1 MGETEYKLTREGW
14 GRALVELGRENPN
27 IVVLVGDLASSTMVD
42 MFQREFPAR
51 FIECGIAEQ
60 NMATIAAGLSLTGKI
75 PFFATYGAFA
85 SCRAADQVRV
95 TICYSNLN
103 VKIGGAHG
111 GISVGPD
118 GATHQAM
125 EEIAIMRSLPN
136 MKMIIPADYHETF
149 KATKAAA
156 QIDGPVY
163 IRFGREKVPVVTDEK
178 TPFMFGK
185 ANIMRDGGDIAI
197 IACGVMV
204 HEALLASEELAR
216 LGIEARVI
224 NMHTLKPLDE
234 ECIIEAARECG
245 AIVTAE
251 EHQIY
256 GGLGSAVAQ
265 IAAREYPVPIDY
277 VAVMDRFGESGKPEE
292 LLTAFGLRSAD
303 IVKKAQRVLSM
314 KRHFW
319 AIGT

>member
-1 MGETEYKLTREGW
+1 MADTEYKLTREGW

-27 IVVLVGDLASSTMVD
+27 VVVLVGDLAASTMVNL
-42 MFQREFPAR
+42 FQKEFPER
-51 FIECGIAEQ
+51 FIEVGIAEQ
-60 NMATIAAGLSLTGKI
+60 NMTTIAAGLSLVGKI
-75 PFFATYGAFA
+75 PFFTTYGAFA
-85 SCRAADQVRV
+85 TCRVADQLRV
-95 TICYSNLN
+95 TVCYSNLN

-136 MKMIIPADYHETF
+136 MKMIVPADYYETF

-156 QIDGPVY
+156 SIIGPVY
-163 IRFGREKVPVVTDEK
+163 IRFGREKVPVVTDENS
-178 TPFMFGK
+178 PFIFGK
-185 ANIMRDGGDIAI
+185 ANIKREGQDVAI

-204 HEALLASEELAR
+204 HEALVAANDLEKT
-216 LGIEARVI
+216 GISARVI

-234 ECIIEAARECG
+234 ECIVAAARECG

-265 IAAREYPVPIDY
+265 VVARECPVPMDY
-277 VAVMDRFGESGKPEE
+277 VAVMDRFGESGKPDE
-292 LLTAFGLRSAD
+292 LLTAFGLRSTN
-303 IVKKAQRVLSM
+303 IVEKVKRVVGR
-314 KRHFW
+314 KVN
-319 AIGT
+319 